1 MGNKRKDFST
11 MDLTSDAK
19 EKQNEA
25 PDLFLTAEG
34 ISIPKTA
41 SAPKRAAITSWVF
54 CRDPTLFKR
63 PLQFHVC
70 SSSVDH

>member
-1 MGNKRKDFST
+1 MENKRKDFSK
-11 MDLTSDAK
+11 MDLTSVAK

-41 SAPKRAAITSWVF
+41 SPQKEPLSHLGFSAGIS
-54 CRDPTLFKR
+54 TLFKR
-63 PLQFHVC
+63 PL
-70 SSSVDH
+70 